1 MTSWIYLMCAILLE
15 VAGTTCMKLSE
26 GFTKLLPSLFIFLF
40 YGLSFIALTL
50 CIKRI
55 DVSIAYA
62 FWAGLGTALIAVI
75 GMAYFKE
82 PISALKLVCLAL
94 IILGAVGLNL
104 SSPQH

>member
-1 MTSWIYLMCAILLE
+1 MTSWIYLMCAIVLE
-15 VAGTTCMKLSE
+15 VVGTTCMKLSQ
-26 GFTKLLPSLFIFLF
+26 GFTKLLPSLLLFVF

-62 FWAGLGTALIAVI
+62 VWAGLGTALIAVI
-75 GMAYFKE
+75 GMTYFKE

-104 SSPQH
+104 SSHQH